1 LSLRRL
7 LWSVGLVSM
16 LAVAATAAGLVW
28 AERHRVEA
36 AGREAMAAAADAAA
50 FNVRDRL
57 GWSFRA
63 LSGMGSDARLDEAL
77 AAGDPSRIAA
87 EESRLTGSLP
97 GSLLVRLIPNHSDLL
112 DTARAPAMGYADLEA
127 IRDARHGQSSPA
139 MHAANSPNVHI
150 ALAVPLA
157 EGRGVLLASLSPDI
171 LLDAMRSVP
180 MPFGA
185 ALELRQGEL
194 PLVFTGDSAR
204 RAEPPDGDASV
215 LGSRGWRIVYWRPVQ
230 DQSPLWWAFA
240 AGVPALLLILAALL
254 WAGYLLAKAMKHDTA
269 LVLALV
275 PAVPSG
281 PPRITGRARLREM
294 QDLVEELKVLHATP
308 PEEAPV
314 PALPEE
320 SEARFPVPEEAL
332 LPRPALI
339 DDQNEEKIP
348 MDTRPVPDIA
358 PTLFRAYDI
367 RGIVGD
373 TLTPE
378 AAQAIGRAIG
388 SEALDRGERRVV
400 VARDGRLSSPALCAA
415 LAEGLR
421 KAGCE
426 VTDLGLAPTP
436 VLYFGA
442 HVLAGRSGVMVTGSH
457 NPANYNGFKIV
468 LGGQTLAGEDIQSLR
483 HRIESGNFHNG
494 EGRVERRDL
503 LPDYRSAIVEDVHVG
518 RQFKIVA
525 DCGNG
530 VAAVVAP
537 QILRALDCEVIELF
551 CTVDGNFPNH
561 HPDPSKPENLAVLI
575 EAVKREGADLGV
587 AFDGDGDRLGVVDS
601 AGNIIWPDRQ
611 MMLFAADVLSR
622 EPGADI
628 IYDVKCTRHLAGYI
642 LRHGGRPLMWKTG
655 HSLIKAKMKE
665 TGALL
670 AGEMSGHFFFK
681 ERWYGFDDG
690 IYACARMVEI
700 LSADPRPTADV
711 FAELPD
717 SVNTPELGVRLQE
730 GENLAFIEK
739 MRALADFD
747 DGRMIDIDGLRV
759 DFADGWGLVRA
770 SNTTPSLVIRF
781 EADTAEG
788 LARIQQRFRELL
800 LKVRPDL
807 DLPF

>member
-1 LSLRRL
+1 
-7 LWSVGLVSM
+7 M
-16 LAVAATAAGLVW
+16 LAVVVTVAGLVW
-28 AERHRVEA
+28 AERHRIEIS
-36 AGREAMAAAADAAA
+36 GQQAMAAAADAAA

-63 LSGMGSDARLDEAL
+63 LSGMAGDARLAEAL
-77 AAGDPSRIAA
+77 AAGDPAGIAA
-87 EESRLTGSLP
+87 EEGRLTGSLP
-97 GSLLVRLIPNHSDLL
+97 GSLLVRLIPNHSEVL
-112 DTARAPAMGYADLEA
+112 DTARLPAMGYADLEA
-127 IRDARHGQSSPA
+127 VRDARRGQSLPA

-157 EGRGVLLASLSPDI
+157 EGQGVLLASLSPDL

-194 PLVFTGDSAR
+194 PLVFTGDQAR
-204 RAEPPDGDASV
+204 RREPPDGEASV
-215 LGSRGWRIVYWRPVQ
+215 LGSHSWRIAYWRPPP
-230 DQSPLWWAFA
+230 DQSPLWWIFA
-240 AGVPALLLILAALL
+240 AGGPALLLILAVLRWADFAL
-254 WAGYLLAKAMKHDTA
+254 AQAMKHDTA
-269 LVLALV
+269 LVLAQV
-275 PAVPSG
+275 SAGKSG
-281 PPRITGRARLREM
+281 ISRVAGRARLLEM
-294 QDLVEELKVLHATP
+294 QCLLEGLRASGTPASEEI
-308 PEEAPV
+308 EARPR
-314 PALPEE
+314 A
-320 SEARFPVPEEAL
+320 SEAVLLRRSAL
-332 LPRPALI
+332 T
-339 DDQNEEKIP
+339 DDQNEEKTHMKIQPIP
-348 MDTRPVPDIA
+348 AVA
-358 PTLFRAYDI
+358 STLFRAYDI

-373 TLTPE
+373 TLTPD

-388 SEALDRGERRVV
+388 SEAIHRGERQVV

-421 KAGCE
+421 GAGCQ

-436 VLYFGA
+436 VLYFGTQ
-442 HVLAGRSGVMVTGSH
+442 VLAGRSGVMVTGSH

-468 LGGQTLAGEDIQSLR
+468 LGGQTLAGEDIQVLR
-483 HRIESGNFHNG
+483 RRIESRDFHSG
-494 EGRVERRDL
+494 EGRIERRDL
-503 LPDYRSAIVEDVHVG
+503 LPDYHRRIVEDVQVG
-518 RQFKIVA
+518 RPFKVVV

-537 QILRALDCEVIELF
+537 QILRALDCEVVELF

-575 EAVKREGADLGV
+575 ETVQREGADLGV

-611 MMLFAADVLSR
+611 MMLFASDVLSR

-628 IYDVKCTRHLAGYI
+628 IYDVKCTRHLGGHI

-665 TGALL
+665 TGAML

-730 GENLAFIEK
+730 GENLAFVEK
-739 MRALADFD
+739 MRELADFD
-747 DGRMIDIDGLRV
+747 DGRITDIDGLRV

-788 LARIQQRFRELL
+788 LARIQQRFRSLL
-800 LKVRPDL
+800 LKVRPGL
-807 DLPF
+807 ELPF

>member
-1 LSLRRL
+1 VPSLSIRRL
-7 LWSVGLVSM
+7 LGAVGLVSM
-16 LAVAATAAGLVW
+16 LTVAATAAGLV
-28 AERHRVEA
+28 AVERHRIEVSS
-36 AGREAMAAAADAAA
+36 RQAMSAAADAAA

-63 LSGMGSDARLDEAL
+63 LSGMAGDARLTEAL
-77 AAGDPSRIAA
+77 AAGDPAAIAA
-87 EESRLTGSLP
+87 EEARLTGSLP
-97 GSLLVRLIPNHSDLL
+97 GSLLVRLIPNHSELL
-112 DTARAPAMGYADLEA
+112 DTGRAPAMGYADLEA
-127 IRDARHGQSSPA
+127 VRDARLGQSVPA

-150 ALAVPLA
+150 ALAIPLA
-157 EGRGVLLASLSPDI
+157 EGEGVLLASLSPDI
-171 LLDAMRSVP
+171 LLDAMRLVP

-194 PLVFTGDSAR
+194 PLVFTGDRAR
-204 RAEPPDGDASV
+204 RAGPPDGEASV
-215 LGSRGWRIVYWRPVQ
+215 LGSRGWRIAYWRPPP

-240 AGVPALLLILAALL
+240 AAGPALLLILAVLL
-254 WAGYLLAKAMKHDTA
+254 RAVSVLGKAMQHDME
-269 LVLALV
+269 LVSARLEGGASASRL
-275 PAVPSG
+275 
-281 PPRITGRARLREM
+281 TGRARLREM
-294 QDLVEELKVLHATP
+294 QDLLERLRVPGRP
-308 PEEAPV
+308 PEIGVRADAPEAVPLRC
-314 PALPEE
+314 PALT
-320 SEARFPVPEEAL
+320 
-332 LPRPALI
+332 
-339 DDQNEEKIP
+339 DDHNEEKSP
-348 MDTRPVPDIA
+348 MEIQPVPSIA

-373 TLTPE
+373 TLTE
-378 AAQAIGRAIG
+378 AAARAIGRAVG
-388 SEALDRGERRVV
+388 SEALDRGERQVV
-400 VARDGRLSSPALCAA
+400 VARDGRLSSPALGAA

-421 KAGCE
+421 MAGCQ

-436 VLYFGA
+436 VLYFGT

-468 LGGQTLAGEDIQSLR
+468 LAGQTLAGEDIQRLR
-483 HRIESGNFHNG
+483 QRIDTGDFRTG
-494 EGRVERRDL
+494 EGEIERRDL
-503 LPDYRSAIVEDVHVG
+503 LSDYQRRIVDDVQLG
-518 RQFKIVA
+518 RPFKVVV

-537 QILRALDCEVIELF
+537 QVLRALDCEVVELF
-551 CTVDGNFPNH
+551 CTVDGNFPHH
-561 HPDPSKPENLAVLI
+561 HPDPSKPENLMALI
-575 EAVKREGADLGV
+575 ETVKREGADLGV

-601 AGNIIWPDRQ
+601 AGNVIWPDRQ

-670 AGEMSGHFFFK
+670 AGEMSGHFFFR

-700 LSADPRPTADV
+700 LSADSRATAEV

-730 GENLAFIEK
+730 GENLAFVER

-747 DGRMIDIDGLRV
+747 DGRITDIDGLRV

-788 LARIQQRFRELL
+788 LARIQQRFRALL
-800 LKVRPDL
+800 LKVRPGL
-807 DLPF
+807 ELPF

>member
-1 LSLRRL
+1 
-7 LWSVGLVSM
+7 M
-16 LAVAATAAGLVW
+16 LAVAATAAGLVG
-28 AERHRVEA
+28 AERHRTEVSS
-36 AGREAMAAAADAAA
+36 RQAMSAAADAAA
-50 FNVRDRL
+50 FNMRDRL

-63 LSGMGSDARLDEAL
+63 LNGMAGDARLAEAL
-77 AAGDPSRIAA
+77 ASGDPAGIAA
-87 EESRLTGSLP
+87 EEGRLTGALP

-127 IRDARHGQSSPA
+127 IRDARHGQSLPA

-194 PLVFTGDSAR
+194 PLVFTGDRAR

-215 LGSRGWRIVYWRPVQ
+215 LGSRGWRIVYWRPAQ
-230 DQSPLWWAFA
+230 DQSPAWWAFA
-240 AGVPALLLILAALL
+240 AGGPALLLILAVLL
-254 WAGYLLAKAMKHDTA
+254 WTGFVLAKAMNHDTA

-281 PPRITGRARLREM
+281 IPRITGRARLREM
-294 QDLVEELKVLHATP
+294 QDLLEGLRALGTPVPEEIEVRP
-308 PEEAPV
+308 PSPEEAP
-314 PALPEE
+314 
-320 SEARFPVPEEAL
+320 L
-332 LPRPALI
+332 LRPALT
-339 DDQNEEKIP
+339 DDQNEEKIH
-348 MDTRPVPDIA
+348 MHTQPVPPIA
-358 PTLFRAYDI
+358 STLFRAYDI

-421 KAGCE
+421 EAGCQ

-436 VLYFGA
+436 VLYFGTQ
-442 HVLAGRSGVMVTGSH
+442 VLAGRSGVMVTGSH

-468 LGGQTLAGEDIQSLR
+468 LGGQTLAGEDIQALR
-483 HRIESGNFHNG
+483 CRIESGNFHSG
-494 EGRVERRDL
+494 EGRIERRDL
-503 LPDYRSAIVEDVHVG
+503 LPDYHLAIVEDMQVG
-518 RQFKIVA
+518 RQFKVVV

-530 VAAVVAP
+530 VAAVAAP

-561 HPDPSKPENLAVLI
+561 HPDPSKPENLALLI
-575 EAVKREGADLGV
+575 ETVKREGADIGV

-700 LSADPRPTADV
+700 LSADSRPTAEV

-730 GENLAFIEK
+730 GENLAFVEK

-747 DGRMIDIDGLRV
+747 DGRITDIDGLRV

-800 LKVRPDL
+800 LKVRPGL
-807 DLPF
+807 ELPF

>member
-1 LSLRRL
+1 
-7 LWSVGLVSM
+7 M
-16 LAVAATAAGLVW
+16 
-28 AERHRVEA
+28 
-36 AGREAMAAAADAAA
+36 AM
-50 FNVRDRL
+50 
-57 GWSFRA
+57 
-63 LSGMGSDARLDEAL
+63 
-77 AAGDPSRIAA
+77 
-87 EESRLTGSLP
+87 
-97 GSLLVRLIPNHSDLL
+97 
-112 DTARAPAMGYADLEA
+112 
-127 IRDARHGQSSPA
+127 
-139 MHAANSPNVHI
+139 
-150 ALAVPLA
+150 
-157 EGRGVLLASLSPDI
+157 
-171 LLDAMRSVP
+171 
-180 MPFGA
+180 
-185 ALELRQGEL
+185 
-194 PLVFTGDSAR
+194 
-204 RAEPPDGDASV
+204 
-215 LGSRGWRIVYWRPVQ
+215 
-230 DQSPLWWAFA
+230 
-240 AGVPALLLILAALL
+240 
-254 WAGYLLAKAMKHDTA
+254 
-269 LVLALV
+269 
-275 PAVPSG
+275 
-281 PPRITGRARLREM
+281 
-294 QDLVEELKVLHATP
+294 
-308 PEEAPV
+308 
-314 PALPEE
+314 
-320 SEARFPVPEEAL
+320 
-332 LPRPALI
+332 
-339 DDQNEEKIP
+339 
-348 MDTRPVPDIA
+348 RPVPDIA

-373 TLTPE
+373 TLTE
-378 AAQAIGRAIG
+378 AAARAIGRAIG

-421 KAGCE
+421 TTGCE

-436 VLYFGA
+436 VLYFGT
-442 HVLAGRSGVMVTGSH
+442 HELAGRSGVMVTGSH

-468 LGGQTLAGEDIQSLR
+468 LGGQTLAGEDIQTLR
-483 HRIESGNFHNG
+483 RRIESGNFHSG

-503 LPDYRSAIVEDVHVG
+503 LPDYHLAIVEDVQVG
-518 RQFKIVA
+518 RQFKIVV

-537 QILRALDCEVIELF
+537 QILRALDCEVVELY

-575 EAVKREGADLGV
+575 ETVKREGADLGV

-700 LSADPRPTADV
+700 LSADPRPTAEV

-739 MRALADFD
+739 MRALADFG
-747 DGRMIDIDGLRV
+747 DGRTTDIDGLRV